1 MGFLR
6 PPSAPA
12 PPPPPPTMASSAV
25 ALSGANERAAAAAA
39 SGAMGFDN
47 TALSGS
53 QGAAPPST
61 IGGAKS
67 LSGA

>member
-1 MGFLR
+1 
-6 PPSAPA
+6 
-12 PPPPPPTMASSAV
+12 MASSAV